1 MTNTV
6 SEEAL
11 TEIKKTCDKVKLVI
25 NDPLEEIL
33 VDDSD
38 ICGRIDDRM
47 YFDVCHTADG
57 KWKASIQYENS
68 DIENITIPC
77 TTKLEAFIIGLGI
90 ISYIRL

>member
-11 TEIKKTCDKVKLVI
+11 IEIQKACDKVKLTF

-33 VDDSD
+33 VDDCD
-38 ICGRIDDRM
+38 ICGRIYGRM
-47 YFDVCHTADG
+47 YFDVCQKANG
-57 KWKASIQYENS
+57 KWKATIQYENS
-68 DIENITIPC
+68 EIEDMGVGGS
-77 TTKLEAFIIGLGI
+77 TKFEAFIIGLGI